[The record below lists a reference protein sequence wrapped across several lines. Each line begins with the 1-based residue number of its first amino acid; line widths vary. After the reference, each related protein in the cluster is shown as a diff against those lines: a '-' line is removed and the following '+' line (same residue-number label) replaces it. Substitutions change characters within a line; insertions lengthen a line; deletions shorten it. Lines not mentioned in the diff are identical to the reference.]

1 MYFYRH
7 RHFDPTVGRWL
18 DRDPIGYWAGV
29 LTCTVTS
36 QTVQSY
42 ARTRPVLFQFS
53 YLPPHRLLQ
62 PQTPPLRLLLWSPPL
77 RSLARLPQASAWAIG
92 SGRTQRGHLPVG
104 LPTGGMIIRGQR
116 TAEQATIR
124 RRRRS
129 GVGELSEDAEDCHS
143 TRHSTL
149 PPLWHDQP
157 RLDRVARQHVL
168 KARLPDAHTRPP
180 HVAQTQT
187 SAGRQAGPRAGS
199 SPRACHA

>member
-42 ARTRPVLFQFS
+42 AGTRPVLFQFS
-53 YLPPHRLLQ
+53 YLPRHRLLQ

-92 SGRTQRGHLPVG
+92 SGHTQRGHLPVG
-104 LPTGGMIIRGQR
+104 LPTGGMII
-116 TAEQATIR
+116 
-124 RRRRS
+124 
-129 GVGELSEDAEDCHS
+129 
-143 TRHSTL
+143 
-149 PPLWHDQP
+149 
-157 RLDRVARQHVL
+157 
-168 KARLPDAHTRPP
+168 
-180 HVAQTQT
+180 
-187 SAGRQAGPRAGS
+187 
-199 SPRACHA
+199 

>member
-42 ARTRPVLFQFS
+42 AGTRPVLFQFS

-77 RSLARLPQASAWAIG
+77 RLLARLPASI
-92 SGRTQRGHLPVG
+92 
-104 LPTGGMIIRGQR
+104 
-116 TAEQATIR
+116 
-124 RRRRS
+124 
-129 GVGELSEDAEDCHS
+129 GVGYWIG
-143 TRHSTL
+143 TYTTG
-149 PPLWHDQP
+149 PLVGWIADWWYDNP
-157 RLDRVARQHVL
+157 RPEKNSRTNHNRTEVTER
-168 KARLPDAHTRPP
+168 
-180 HVAQTQT
+180 
-187 SAGRQAGPRAGS
+187 GRGTE
-199 SPRACHA
+199 